1 MDLQQIVALARHPV
15 TAKSKVAITTHP
27 YDAMA
32 KSLAD
37 VMGKHLSMQC
47 MSYNRPISN
56 NAKRQRTDH
65 PLFASLIFKVAFLK
79 S

>member
-32 KSLAD
+32 KELAD
-37 VMGKHLSMQC
+37 VMGK
-47 MSYNRPISN
+47 
-56 NAKRQRTDH
+56 
-65 PLFASLIFKVAFLK
+65 
-79 S
+79 